1 MTTNDFD
8 TQELLAFVE
17 DTLSRRERERVRA
30 KLASQPALLGKL
42 ERMTADRAA
51 LRALD
56 EPVLAE
62 DLVATLEPVLARP
75 MLMGQDAGQ
84 FRRIVRHRAVWP
96 KVAIAAG
103 FLMLAGLGAVA
114 WWNSGFSFTANTEPD
129 LAVVPPIT
137 NEPTSPLVRELAAQ
151 EGDLHHL
158 EPGAAPN
165 DMRLVDAGRNAADR
179 DPAMGLE
186 ERVLASGAVALE
198 ADFLLEL
205 TGADDAQM
213 LTALRDAMAKASTSG
228 ALVRTFT
235 YDDAQRAW
243 NELVTGS
250 SLRDE
255 REMLLTTLRGHRTG
269 AAYSDQQK
277 ATIHRV
283 VRANGSVALGERLAG
298 RADNAI
304 APDDQ
309 LRLGEAGVDYA
320 MTLSIAEARAMLES
334 LLADE
339 RLTAQL
345 RLRDG
350 GDAASG
356 GGASQWSAWRNWAQ
370 AMEVF
375 KRLDALAANGAERL
389 IIPIDRR

>member
-1 MTTNDFD
+1 MTTNNFD

-30 KLASQPALLGKL
+30 KLASQPALLSKL
-42 ERMTADRAA
+42 ERMAADRTA
-51 LRALD
+51 LRSLE

-84 FRRIVRHRAVWP
+84 FRRIVRQRAVWP

-103 FLMLAGLGAVA
+103 FLLLAGVGAVA
-114 WWNSGFSFTANTEPD
+114 WWNGGLSFTSNEQPD
-129 LAVVPPIT
+129 LAVLPPAN
-137 NEPTSPLVRELAAQ
+137 NEPTSPLVREITAHD
-151 EGDLHHL
+151 GDLHHL

-165 DMRLVDAGRNAADR
+165 DTRLVNAGGNTANGA
-179 DPAMGLE
+179 PAINLDK
-186 ERVLASGAVALE
+186 RILASGTAAFE

-205 TGADDAQM
+205 TAANDEAVRM
-213 LTALRDAMAKASTSG
+213 ALREAMTNASTAG
-228 ALVRTFT
+228 TLVRTFT

-243 NELVTGS
+243 KELVAGS
-250 SLRDE
+250 NLRDE
-255 REMLLTTLRGHRTG
+255 QDALLTTLRGHRAG

-277 ATIHRV
+277 ETIHRV

-298 RADNAI
+298 RAEHAI

-309 LRLGEAGVDYA
+309 LRLGEAGIEFA
-320 MTLSIAEARAMLES
+320 MTLSVAEARTLLKS

-339 RLTAQL
+339 RLTARLQL
-345 RLRDG
+345 RNAD
-350 GDAASG
+350 DAAT

-375 KRLDALAANGAERL
+375 KRLDALAAAGAERL